1 MVFVNMTADWCVS
14 CKANERAVLST
25 DGFAEARAA
34 ANAVYLKGDWTDV
47 DPAITAYLQQ
57 YGAVG
62 VPFYAVYPA
71 GGGDPAILPNLLTLG
86 IVETALVKASG
97 PAAP

>member
-1 MVFVNMTADWCVS
+1 M
-14 CKANERAVLST
+14 
-25 DGFAEARAA
+25 
-34 ANAVYLKGDWTDV
+34 KGDWTDV

-71 GGGDPAILPNLLTLG
+71 GGGEPEILPNLLTMG
-86 IVETALVKASG
+86 MVESALTKA
-97 PAAP
+97 AAK